1 MIDHTDT
8 PVFGLSHP
16 YVSSG
21 LPRTHS
27 DAEDRGAA
35 WARNWNNRDVDAV
48 LAHFDDDI
56 VFRSS
61 IAADVVGRGT
71 LKGKAEL
78 RAYWVKA
85 LARITVLQ
93 FTVDRVLWDPDL
105 RELAVLYV
113 AALDGK
119 RRRALERMRLNDQG
133 MVIEADALYGAPLAD
148 D

>member
-8 PVFGLSHP
+8 PVFGLSHS

-21 LPRTHS
+21 LPRTHT
-27 DAEDRGAA
+27 DAEQRGAA
-35 WARNWNNRDVDAV
+35 WARNWNNRDVEAV

-61 IAADVVGRGT
+61 IAADIVGRGT
-71 LKGKAEL
+71 LNGKSEL

-85 LARITVLQ
+85 LARISSLQ
-93 FTVDRVLWDPDL
+93 FSVDRVLWDPDL

-119 RRRALERMRLNDQG
+119 KRRALERMRLNDQG
-133 MVIEADALYGAPLAD
+133 MVIEADALYGAPLD
-148 D
+148 DL